1 MLTFFQLRIQS
12 TNLKHITLLIKSWFL
27 LLASWTEMPQS
38 RSGWEVG
45 LATHIGADGPRC
57 CVQLILQAS

>member
-1 MLTFFQLRIQS
+1 MFVDKKYQLVNVDIFPAENPVS
-12 TNLKHITLLIKSWFL
+12 E
-27 LLASWTEMPQS
+27 TEMPQS
-38 RSGWEVG
+38 CSGWEVG